1 MLFYL
6 ILIVIYYIKKMLIK
20 DAISTSAFE
29 LKNNNNLNSRLDS
42 EILFSHLFNISRNDI
57 FFNLN
62 KNISDVELQQYKFLV
77 NRRIN
82 NEPIAY
88 IINLKE
94 FWSIN
99 FYVDRSVLIPRPE
112 TEVLIHLILSN
123 LNNKNKF
130 LSILDLGTG
139 SGCIL
144 ISLLKELVKAKGIGI
159 DKSNKAIAVAK
170 KNSILQKVDNRV
182 LFKNVDLEQIKF
194 DKKFDLIVSNP
205 PYLPNVTLKNLNA
218 DIKLYEPR
226 IALQGGVQ
234 GVDFLYKIIDLA
246 SKILKIN
253 GLLALEIGD
262 NQFHILAKYLN
273 KNRFK
278 ILDKYI
284 LINKQ
289 VRCLLATKL

>member
-1 MLFYL
+1 ML
-6 ILIVIYYIKKMLIK
+6 VNE
-20 DAISTSAFE
+20 AIAFAEKE
-29 LKNNNNLNSRLDS
+29 LKRSNNLNSRLDS
-42 EILFSHLFNISRNDI
+42 EILVSHLINIPRESI
-57 FFNLN
+57 YSKLKENLPSN
-62 KNISDVELQQYKFLV
+62 KTEELQKLV
-77 NRRIN
+77 SRRVKK
-82 NEPIAY
+82 EPIAY
-88 IINLKE
+88 ILNNKE
-94 FWSIN
+94 FWSTN

-112 TEVLIHLILSN
+112 TEVLIDLILSKI
-123 LNNKNKF
+123 NNKNNY
-130 LSILDLGTG
+130 LNILDIGTG

-144 ISLLKELVKAKGIGI
+144 ISLLKELARAKGIGV
-159 DKSNKAIAVAK
+159 DKSSKAIAIAK
-170 KNSILQKVDNRV
+170 KNSISQQVDNRA
-182 LFKNVDLEQIKF
+182 LFKNVNLEDIKF
-194 DKKFDLIVSNP
+194 DKKFDLIASNP
-205 PYLPNVTLKNLNA
+205 PYLPDVSLKNLNS
-218 DIKLYEPR
+218 DIKLYEPK

-278 ILDKYI
+278 TLDKYI

>member
-1 MLFYL
+1 ML
-6 ILIVIYYIKKMLIK
+6 VN
-20 DAISTSAFE
+20 DAIAFAEQE
-29 LKNNNNLNSRLDS
+29 LKRSNNLNSRLDS
-42 EILFSHLFNISRNDI
+42 EILVSYLINIPREIIYSKLKD
-57 FFNLN
+57 NLPSN
-62 KNISDVELQQYKFLV
+62 KTEELQKLV
-77 NRRIN
+77 SRRVKK
-82 NEPIAY
+82 EPIAY
-88 IINLKE
+88 ILNNKE
-94 FWSIN
+94 FWSTN

-112 TEVLIHLILSN
+112 TEVLIDLILSKIN
-123 LNNKNKF
+123 YKQNYLN
-130 LSILDLGTG
+130 ILDIGTG

-144 ISLLKELVKAKGIGI
+144 ISLLKELIKSKGIGV
-159 DKSNKAIAVAK
+159 DKSSKAITIAK
-170 KNSILQKVDNRV
+170 KNSISQKVDNRA
-182 LFKNVDLEQIKF
+182 LFKNVNLEEIKF

-205 PYLPNVTLKNLNA
+205 PYLPDVSLKNLNS
-218 DIKLYEPR
+218 DIKLYEPK

-234 GVDFLYKIIDLA
+234 GFDFLYKIIDLA

-253 GLLALEIGD
+253 GLLGLEIGD

>member
-1 MLFYL
+1 ML
-6 ILIVIYYIKKMLIK
+6 VNE
-20 DAISTSAFE
+20 AIAFAEQE
-29 LKNNNNLNSRLDS
+29 LKRSNNLNSRLDS
-42 EILFSHLFNISRNDI
+42 EILVSHLINIPRESI
-57 FFNLN
+57 YSKLKENLPSN
-62 KNISDVELQQYKFLV
+62 KTEELQKLV
-77 NRRIN
+77 SRRVKK
-82 NEPIAY
+82 EPIAY
-88 IINLKE
+88 ILNNKE
-94 FWSIN
+94 FWSTN

-112 TEVLIHLILSN
+112 TEVLIDLILSQIS
-123 LNNKNKF
+123 NKNNY
-130 LSILDLGTG
+130 LNILDIGTG

-144 ISLLKELVKAKGIGI
+144 ISLLKELVKAKGIGV
-159 DKSNKAIAVAK
+159 DKSTKAIAIAK
-170 KNSILQKVDNRV
+170 KNSILQQVDNRAS
-182 LFKNVDLEQIKF
+182 FKNVNLEEIKF

-205 PYLPNVTLKNLNA
+205 PYLPDVSLKNLNL
-218 DIKLYEPR
+218 DIKLYEPK

-234 GVDFLYKIIDLA
+234 GVDFLCKIINLA

-262 NQFHILAKYLN
+262 NQFHILATYLK

>member
-1 MLFYL
+1 ML
-6 ILIVIYYIKKMLIK
+6 VN
-20 DAISTSAFE
+20 DAIAFAEQE
-29 LKNNNNLNSRLDS
+29 LKRSNNLNSRLDS
-42 EILFSHLFNISRNDI
+42 EILVSHLINIPRESI
-57 FFNLN
+57 YSKLKENLPSN
-62 KNISDVELQQYKFLV
+62 KTEELQKLV
-77 NRRIN
+77 SRRVKK
-82 NEPIAY
+82 EPIAY
-88 IINLKE
+88 ILNNKE
-94 FWSIN
+94 FWSTN

-112 TEVLIHLILSN
+112 TEVLIDLILSQIG
-123 LNNKNKF
+123 NKNNY
-130 LSILDLGTG
+130 LNILDIGTG

-144 ISLLKELVKAKGIGI
+144 ISLLKELAKAKGIGV
-159 DKSNKAIAVAK
+159 DKSSKAIAVAK
-170 KNSILQKVDNRV
+170 KNSVSQQVDNRAS
-182 LFKNVDLEQIKF
+182 FKNVNLEEIRF

-205 PYLPNVTLKNLNA
+205 PYLPDVSLKNLSL
-218 DIKLYEPR
+218 DIKLYEPK

-234 GVDFLYKIIDLA
+234 GVDFLCKIINLA

-262 NQFHILAKYLN
+262 NQFHILATYLK

>member
-1 MLFYL
+1 ML
-6 ILIVIYYIKKMLIK
+6 VNE
-20 DAISTSAFE
+20 AIAFAEQE
-29 LKNNNNLNSRLDS
+29 LKRSNNLNSRLDS
-42 EILFSHLFNISRNDI
+42 EILVSHLINIPRESIYSKLKENLPPNKAEDLQKLVSRRV
-57 FFNLN
+57 
-62 KNISDVELQQYKFLV
+62 KK
-77 NRRIN
+77 
-82 NEPIAY
+82 EPIAY
-88 IINLKE
+88 ILNNKE
-94 FWSIN
+94 FWSTN

-112 TEVLIHLILSN
+112 TEVLIDLILSQI
-123 LNNKNKF
+123 NNKNNY
-130 LSILDLGTG
+130 LNILDIGTG

-144 ISLLKELVKAKGIGI
+144 ISLLKELVKAKGIGV
-159 DKSNKAIAVAK
+159 DKSTKAIAIAK
-170 KNSILQKVDNRV
+170 KNSIAQQVDNRAS
-182 LFKNVDLEQIKF
+182 FKNVNLEEIKF

-205 PYLPNVTLKNLNA
+205 PYLPDVSLKNLNL
-218 DIKLYEPR
+218 DIKLYEPK

-234 GVDFLYKIIDLA
+234 GVDFLCKIINLA

-262 NQFHILAKYLN
+262 NQFHILAIYLK

>member
-1 MLFYL
+1 ML
-6 ILIVIYYIKKMLIK
+6 VNE
-20 DAISTSAFE
+20 AIAFAEQE
-29 LKNNNNLNSRLDS
+29 LKKSNNLNSRLDS
-42 EILFSHLFNISRNDI
+42 EILVSHLINIPRESI
-57 FFNLN
+57 YSKLKENLSSN
-62 KNISDVELQQYKFLV
+62 KTEELQKLV
-77 NRRIN
+77 SRRVKK
-82 NEPIAY
+82 EPIAY
-88 IINLKE
+88 ILNNKE
-94 FWSIN
+94 FWSTN

-112 TEVLIHLILSN
+112 TEVLIDLILSQIS
-123 LNNKNKF
+123 NKNNYF
-130 LSILDLGTG
+130 NILDIGTG

-144 ISLLKELVKAKGIGI
+144 ISLLKELVKAKGIGV
-159 DKSNKAIAVAK
+159 DKSSKAITIAK
-170 KNSILQKVDNRV
+170 KNSISQQVDNRAS
-182 LFKNVDLEQIKF
+182 FKNVNLEEIKF

-205 PYLPNVTLKNLNA
+205 PYLPDVSLKNLNL
-218 DIKLYEPR
+218 DIKLYEPK

-234 GVDFLYKIIDLA
+234 GVDFLCKIINLA

-262 NQFHILAKYLN
+262 NQFHILAKYLK

>member
-1 MLFYL
+1 ML
-6 ILIVIYYIKKMLIK
+6 VNE
-20 DAISTSAFE
+20 AIAFAEQE
-29 LKNNNNLNSRLDS
+29 LKRSNNLNSRLDS
-42 EILFSHLFNISRNDI
+42 EILVSHLINIPRESI
-57 FFNLN
+57 YSKLKENLPSN
-62 KNISDVELQQYKFLV
+62 KTEELQKLV
-77 NRRIN
+77 SRRVKK
-82 NEPIAY
+82 EPIAY
-88 IINLKE
+88 ILNNKE

-112 TEVLIHLILSN
+112 TEVLIDLILSQI
-123 LNNKNKF
+123 NNKNNYF
-130 LSILDLGTG
+130 NILDIGTG

-144 ISLLKELVKAKGIGI
+144 VSLLKELTKAKGVGV
-159 DKSNKAIAVAK
+159 DKSSKAIAVAK
-170 KNSILQKVDNRV
+170 KNSISQQVDNRA
-182 LFKNVDLEQIKF
+182 LFKNINLEEIKF
-194 DKKFDLIVSNP
+194 DKKFNLIVSNP
-205 PYLPNVTLKNLNA
+205 PYLPDVSLKNLNS
-218 DIKLYEPR
+218 DIKLYEPK

-234 GVDFLYKIIDLA
+234 GVDFLYKIIVLA

-262 NQFHILAKYLN
+262 NQFHVLAKYLK

>member
-1 MLFYL
+1 ML
-6 ILIVIYYIKKMLIK
+6 VNE
-20 DAISTSAFE
+20 AIAFAEQE
-29 LKNNNNLNSRLDS
+29 LKRSNNLNSRLDS
-42 EILFSHLFNISRNDI
+42 EILVSHLINIPRENIYSK
-57 FFNLN
+57 LKEKLPSN
-62 KNISDVELQQYKFLV
+62 KTEELQRLV
-77 NRRIN
+77 SRRVKK
-82 NEPIAY
+82 EPIAY
-88 IINLKE
+88 ILNNKE
-94 FWSIN
+94 FWSTN

-112 TEVLIHLILSN
+112 TEVLIDLILSKIS
-123 LNNKNKF
+123 NKNNY
-130 LSILDLGTG
+130 LNILDIGTG

-144 ISLLKELVKAKGIGI
+144 ISLLKELAKAKGIGV
-159 DKSNKAIAVAK
+159 DKSSKAITIAK
-170 KNSILQKVDNRV
+170 KNSISQQVDNRA
-182 LFKNVDLEQIKF
+182 LFKNINLEEIKF

-205 PYLPNVTLKNLNA
+205 PYLPDVSLKNLNS
-218 DIKLYEPR
+218 DIKLYEPK

-234 GVDFLYKIIDLA
+234 GLDFLYKIIGLA

-262 NQFHILAKYLN
+262 NQFHILAKYLK

>member
-1 MLFYL
+1 ML
-6 ILIVIYYIKKMLIK
+6 VNE
-20 DAISTSAFE
+20 AIAFAEQE
-29 LKNNNNLNSRLDS
+29 LKRSNNLNSRLDS
-42 EILFSHLFNISRNDI
+42 EILVSHLINIPRENIYSKLKE
-57 FFNLN
+57 NLPSN
-62 KNISDVELQQYKFLV
+62 KTEELQRLV
-77 NRRIN
+77 SRRVKK
-82 NEPIAY
+82 EPIAY
-88 IINLKE
+88 ILNNKE
-94 FWSIN
+94 FWSTN

-112 TEVLIHLILSN
+112 TEVLIDLILSQISN
-123 LNNKNKF
+123 KINYLN
-130 LSILDLGTG
+130 ILDIGTG

-144 ISLLKELVKAKGIGI
+144 ISLLKELAKAKGIGV
-159 DKSNKAIAVAK
+159 DKSTKAIAIAK
-170 KNSILQKVDNRV
+170 KNSISQQVDNRAS
-182 LFKNVDLEQIKF
+182 FKNVNLEEIKF

-205 PYLPNVTLKNLNA
+205 PYLPDVSLKNLNL
-218 DIKLYEPR
+218 DIKLYEPK

-234 GVDFLYKIIDLA
+234 GVDFLCKIINLA

-262 NQFHILAKYLN
+262 NQFHILAKYLK

>member
-1 MLFYL
+1 ML
-6 ILIVIYYIKKMLIK
+6 VNE
-20 DAISTSAFE
+20 AIAFAEQE
-29 LKNNNNLNSRLDS
+29 LKRSNNLNSRLDS
-42 EILFSHLFNISRNDI
+42 EILVSHLINVPRENIYSKLKE
-57 FFNLN
+57 NLPSN
-62 KNISDVELQQYKFLV
+62 KTEELQKLV
-77 NRRIN
+77 SRRVKK
-82 NEPIAY
+82 EPIAY
-88 IINLKE
+88 ILNNKE
-94 FWSIN
+94 FWSTN

-112 TEVLIHLILSN
+112 TEVLIDLILSQIS
-123 LNNKNKF
+123 NKNNY
-130 LSILDLGTG
+130 LNILDIGTG

-144 ISLLKELVKAKGIGI
+144 ISLLKELVKAKGIGV
-159 DKSNKAIAVAK
+159 DKSTKAIAIAK
-170 KNSILQKVDNRV
+170 KNSISQQVNNRAS
-182 LFKNVDLEQIKF
+182 FKNINLEEIKF

-205 PYLPNVTLKNLNA
+205 PYLPDVSLKNLNL
-218 DIKLYEPR
+218 DIKLYEPK

-234 GVDFLYKIIDLA
+234 GVDFLCKIINLA

-262 NQFHILAKYLN
+262 NQFHILATYLK

>member
-1 MLFYL
+1 ML
-6 ILIVIYYIKKMLIK
+6 VNE
-20 DAISTSAFE
+20 AIAFAEQE
-29 LKNNNNLNSRLDS
+29 LKRSNNLNSRLDS
-42 EILFSHLFNISRNDI
+42 EILVSHLINIPRESIYSKLKENLPS
-57 FFNLN
+57 NKTEELN
-62 KNISDVELQQYKFLV
+62 KLV
-77 NRRIN
+77 SRRVKK
-82 NEPIAY
+82 EPIAY
-88 IINLKE
+88 ILNNKE
-94 FWSIN
+94 FWSTN

-112 TEVLIHLILSN
+112 TEVLIDLILSQIS
-123 LNNKNKF
+123 NKNNH
-130 LSILDLGTG
+130 LNILDIGTG

-144 ISLLKELVKAKGIGI
+144 ISLLKELVKAKGIGV
-159 DKSNKAIAVAK
+159 DKSTKAIAIAK
-170 KNSILQKVDNRV
+170 KNSISQQVDNRTS
-182 LFKNVDLEQIKF
+182 FKNVNLEEIKF

-205 PYLPNVTLKNLNA
+205 PYLPDVSLKNLNL
-218 DIKLYEPR
+218 DIKLYEPK

-234 GVDFLYKIIDLA
+234 GVDFLYKIIGLA

-262 NQFHILAKYLN
+262 NQFHILAKYLK

>member
-1 MLFYL
+1 ML
-6 ILIVIYYIKKMLIK
+6 VNE
-20 DAISTSAFE
+20 AIAFAEQE
-29 LKNNNNLNSRLDS
+29 LKRSNNLNSRLDS
-42 EILFSHLFNISRNDI
+42 EVLVSHLINIPRENIYSKLKE
-57 FFNLN
+57 NLPSN
-62 KNISDVELQQYKFLV
+62 KAEELQKLV
-77 NRRIN
+77 SRRVKK
-82 NEPIAY
+82 EPIAY
-88 IINLKE
+88 ILNNKE
-94 FWSIN
+94 FWSTN

-112 TEVLIHLILSN
+112 TEVLIDLILSQIS
-123 LNNKNKF
+123 NKNNY
-130 LSILDLGTG
+130 LNILDIGTG

-144 ISLLKELVKAKGIGI
+144 ISLLKELIKAKGIGV
-159 DKSNKAIAVAK
+159 DKSAKAIAIAK
-170 KNSILQKVDNRV
+170 KNSISQQVDNRAS
-182 LFKNVDLEQIKF
+182 FKNVNLEEIKF

-205 PYLPNVTLKNLNA
+205 PYLPDVSLKNLNL
-218 DIKLYEPR
+218 DIKLYEPK

-234 GVDFLYKIIDLA
+234 GVDFLCKIISLA

-262 NQFHILAKYLN
+262 NQFHILAKYLK

>member
-1 MLFYL
+1 ML
-6 ILIVIYYIKKMLIK
+6 VN
-20 DAISTSAFE
+20 DAITFAEQE
-29 LKNNNNLNSRLDS
+29 LKRSNNLNSRLDS
-42 EILFSHLFNISRNDI
+42 EILVSYLINIPREIIYSKLKD
-57 FFNLN
+57 NLPSN
-62 KNISDVELQQYKFLV
+62 KTEELQTLV
-77 NRRIN
+77 SRRVN
-82 NEPIAY
+82 KEPIAY
-88 IINLKE
+88 ILNNKE
-94 FWSIN
+94 FWSTN

-112 TEVLIHLILSN
+112 TEVLIDLILSKIN
-123 LNNKNKF
+123 YKQNYLN
-130 LSILDLGTG
+130 ILDIGTG

-144 ISLLKELVKAKGIGI
+144 ISLLKELIKAKGIGV
-159 DKSNKAIAVAK
+159 DKSSKAIAIAK
-170 KNSILQKVDNRV
+170 KNSISQQVDNRA
-182 LFKNVDLEQIKF
+182 LFKNVNLEEIKF

-205 PYLPNVTLKNLNA
+205 PYLPDASLKNLNS
-218 DIKLYEPR
+218 DIKLYEPK

-253 GLLALEIGD
+253 GLLGLEIGD

>member
-1 MLFYL
+1 
-6 ILIVIYYIKKMLIK
+6 MLINE
-20 DAISTSAFE
+20 AIAFAEQE
-29 LKNNNNLNSRLDS
+29 LKRSNNLNSRLDS
-42 EILFSHLFNISRNDI
+42 EILVSHLINIPRESI
-57 FFNLN
+57 YSKLKESLPPN
-62 KNISDVELQQYKFLV
+62 KTDELQKLV
-77 NRRIN
+77 SRRVKK
-82 NEPIAY
+82 EPIAY
-88 IINLKE
+88 ILNNKE
-94 FWSIN
+94 FWSTN

-112 TEVLIHLILSN
+112 TEVLIDLILFQI
-123 LNNKNKF
+123 NNKNNY
-130 LSILDLGTG
+130 LNILDIGTG

-144 ISLLKELVKAKGIGI
+144 ISLLKELVKAKGIGV
-159 DKSNKAIAVAK
+159 DKSTKAIAIAK
-170 KNSILQKVDNRV
+170 KNSISQQVDNRAF
-182 LFKNVDLEQIKF
+182 FKNVNLEEIKF

-205 PYLPNVTLKNLNA
+205 PYLPDVSMKNLNS
-218 DIKLYEPR
+218 DIKLYEPK

-234 GVDFLYKIIDLA
+234 GVDFLYKIIGLA

-262 NQFHILAKYLN
+262 NQFQILAKYLK

>member
-1 MLFYL
+1 ML
-6 ILIVIYYIKKMLIK
+6 VNE
-20 DAISTSAFE
+20 AIAFAEQE
-29 LKNNNNLNSRLDS
+29 LKRSNNLNSRLDS
-42 EILFSHLFNISRNDI
+42 EILVSHLINIPRDNIYSKLKENLPFN
-57 FFNLN
+57 
-62 KNISDVELQQYKFLV
+62 KTEELQRLV
-77 NRRIN
+77 SRRVKK
-82 NEPIAY
+82 EPIAY
-88 IINLKE
+88 ILNNKE
-94 FWSIN
+94 FWSTN

-112 TEVLIHLILSN
+112 TEVLIDLILSRIN
-123 LNNKNKF
+123 SKNNYLN
-130 LSILDLGTG
+130 ILDIGTG

-144 ISLLKELVKAKGIGI
+144 ISLLKELIKAKGIGV
-159 DKSNKAIAVAK
+159 DKSSKAIAIAK
-170 KNSILQKVDNRV
+170 KNSISQQVDNRA
-182 LFKNVDLEQIKF
+182 LFKNVNLEEIKF

-205 PYLPNVTLKNLNA
+205 PYLPNVSLKNLNL
-218 DIKLYEPR
+218 DIKLYEPK